1 MRRRLLLR
9 DVPCLCGRRPFAANA
24 VGLSAGFDDLVVR
37 GDPADRAF
45 SVVHLRG
52 GKVVALD
59 FVNDVKDYAQGKAL
73 VQSECRV
80 SKEKLADR
88 SIPLKSLAE

>member
-1 MRRRLLLR
+1 
-9 DVPCLCGRRPFAANA
+9 
-24 VGLSAGFDDLVVR
+24 
-37 GDPADRAF
+37 
-45 SVVHLRG
+45 VHLRG

-59 FVNDVKDYAQGKAL
+59 CVNDVKDYAHGKAL